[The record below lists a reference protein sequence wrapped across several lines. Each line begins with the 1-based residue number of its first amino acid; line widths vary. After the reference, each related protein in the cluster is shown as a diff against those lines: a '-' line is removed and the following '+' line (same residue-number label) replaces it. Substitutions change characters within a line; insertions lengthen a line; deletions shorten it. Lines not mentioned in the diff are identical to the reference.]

1 MKRWIK
7 KPCYVDINL
16 TLGGLDKVE
25 ENRSS
30 KKWKKYVPNIVL
42 QKEEICNRPVPVI
55 GVTLKEHLMP
65 ARSRHFHTSRLRW
78 ASVVLVLVCERERGR
93 EDLNLGRVECGM
105 QSGGYEDGGPWLRR
119 RAGEASMAGSVSL
132 GCWCTANP

>member
-1 MKRWIK
+1 MGSYSPRFSTFLYLPALILS
-7 KPCYVDINL
+7 CGNL
-16 TLGGLDKVE
+16 
-25 ENRSS
+25 S
-30 KKWKKYVPNIVL
+30 
-42 QKEEICNRPVPVI
+42 VI